1 VARALSTGSGL
12 ISEGVPMLRDM
23 VVQSITGEKILEIA
37 TKQVMQSAGDVIERL
52 PSLTQATT
60 KWLDQYQK
68 GRFEVTV
75 DTSELSKEVGKLTR
89 LGREIVIAVML
100 VGMLVGS
107 AIASYGIAALDLRTG
122 LWVAVGR
129 LAVVGFVLSLILSFI
144 IVLRLVWRWFRGAA
158 ADED

>member
-1 VARALSTGSGL
+1 MALEA
-12 ISEGVPMLRDM
+12 IS
-23 VVQSITGEKILEIA
+23 GEKIVDEA
-37 TKQVMQSAGDVIERL
+37 KKQLMGVAGQVVERIPTL
-52 PSLTQATT
+52 SEATT

-75 DTSELSKEVGKLTR
+75 DTSQLSKEVTRLTR

-107 AIASYGIAALDLRTG
+107 AVASYGIATVELDGAIWNLVERI
-122 LWVAVGR
+122 AP
-129 LAVVGFVLSLILSFI
+129 VGFVLSLILSFL
-144 IVLRLVWRWFRGAA
+144 IVLRLTWRWLRGAS